1 MTTFSDLSGLAKQA
15 SRTSGFLVSLDDD
28 DFSETG
34 EENEAIHDL
43 REFVREV
50 RRSNPDVPIFLYG
63 ETKTATSIPND
74 VLREPIPLIP
84 GTARGTLA
92 AWRS

>member
-1 MTTFSDLSGLAKQA
+1 M
-15 SRTSGFLVSLDDD
+15 SLDDD

-74 VLREPIPLIP
+74 VLRELHGFIHMFEDTPEFVKPANIWQVFRRLFL
-84 GTARGTLA
+84 RH
-92 AWRS
+92 